1 MFNTFTQLVSVVHN
15 EQMSFQL
22 FPNEHSLS
30 ADMQISH
37 LLTPRSI
44 SYFLIAL
51 LFGIPDLAWSATTI
65 QNTLWL
71 SVAVALFTLA
81 SQATILQIVFI
92 SYASILILQVF
103 PELPGICI
111 FGIYTIIIDWIDS
124 GFFLRAFSLLGIFQI
139 SASLMFPHANA
150 IDVVFS
156 FIAPIIL
163 CVGLGFFLRWIHSR
177 IHTLEEENATIV
189 VETKTKLASLLHDT
203 TAKDIAHIA
212 VLVGDTLAKN
222 DIPPHARQ
230 TLKEISIIATR
241 ASRNL
246 RPMILDLST
255 ARDQP
260 LNDVLDDTRRM
271 LSTRSITLTTRITGP
286 NGDPLD
292 SLSSVQHS
300 VRIKQL
306 LTLALREE
314 ATNVLKYA
322 PDHSHAILIIDV
334 GDTDTSLT
342 FTNAIAKHPQS
353 GMAGGYGL
361 DNLRIQVE
369 RRRGTLDYSRI
380 RDKWIFALE
389 VPNE

>member
-1 MFNTFTQLVSVVHN
+1 
-15 EQMSFQL
+15 MSFQL

-51 LFGIPDLAWSATTI
+51 LFGIPDLAWSATTG

-71 SVAVALFTLA
+71 SVAIALFVLA
-81 SQATILQIVFI
+81 SQRTILQVVFI
-92 SYASILILQVF
+92 AYTSILVVLTF
-103 PELPGICI
+103 PEVPGICI
-111 FGIYTIIIDWIDS
+111 FGIYTIIVDWIDS
-124 GFFLRAFSLLGIFQI
+124 GFFLRAFSLLGIFQV
-139 SASLMFPHANA
+139 SASLMLPHANA

-189 VETKTKLASLLHDT
+189 TETKTKLASLLHDT
-203 TAKDIAHIA
+203 AAKDIAHIA

-222 DIPPHARQ
+222 DIPPHARK
-230 TLKEISIIATR
+230 TLKEISTIAAR

-271 LSTRSITLTTRITGP
+271 LSTRSITLTTRITDPKG
-286 NGDPLD
+286 NPLD
-292 SLSSVQHS
+292 SLSHAPHS
-300 VRIKQL
+300 TPITQL

-322 PDHSHAILIIDV
+322 PGHSHATLVIDV

-342 FTNAIAKHPQS
+342 FTNAVAEHPHT
-353 GMAGGYGL
+353 GTTGGYGL

-369 RRRGTLDYSRI
+369 RLGGTLDYSRI
-380 RDKWIFALE
+380 RDECFALE